1 MLTLASVLTKL
12 SLFLIEITTMITFWL
27 VFEITSLL
35 QSRSRF
41 FFPKGCG

>member
-27 VFEITSLL
+27 VFEITSLF
-35 QSRSRF
+35 QIEVDF
-41 FFPKGCG
+41 FS